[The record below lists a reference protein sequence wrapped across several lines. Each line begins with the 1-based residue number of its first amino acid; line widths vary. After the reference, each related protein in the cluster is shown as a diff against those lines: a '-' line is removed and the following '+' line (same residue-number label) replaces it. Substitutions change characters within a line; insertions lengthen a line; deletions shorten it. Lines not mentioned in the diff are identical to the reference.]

1 MVGTINARAFE
12 GLPKS
17 EPLGTNLD
25 DKKAGEICE
34 TMKKY
39 LIQLKQI
46 KMIVGELDEC
56 KTTLIHPSYWQWVLD
71 YFAAV
76 ESY

>member
-1 MVGTINARAFE
+1 MT
-12 GLPKS
+12 
-17 EPLGTNLD
+17 
-25 DKKAGEICE
+25 KKAGEIYE

>member
-1 MVGTINARAFE
+1 MRVFLCRSTMVGTISTRAFE

-17 EPLGTNLD
+17 EPSGTNQV
-25 DKKAGEICE
+25 DKKVGEICE

-46 KMIVGELDEC
+46 KMI
-56 KTTLIHPSYWQWVLD
+56 
-71 YFAAV
+71 
-76 ESY
+76 